1 MIAKVNTFL
10 SGWRMTWIAG
20 AFLAASFFL
29 PMAGYPWAE
38 NLAWVAVIVCGL
50 PLLYLSAF
58 RLVKN
63 QGIRKISSALLISMA
78 MTAALLIG
86 DLFAAGEVAFIM
98 AVGALLEDMTTNR
111 AKQGLK
117 KLIALEPE
125 TGRIIKDNHET
136 IVRVTE
142 IKKGDMLR
150 ILPGETIPVDG
161 MIRAGETSV
170 DQSVM
175 TGESLPVDKAV
186 GDAVFSGTMNQF
198 GAIDVTATKVG
209 EDSALQKLIRMVA
222 DAEAKQA
229 PTQRIADKAA
239 SWLVPAALL
248 IAIGTYF
255 FTGEIVRA
263 VTVLVVFCPCA
274 LVLATPTAIT
284 AAIGQATKHGVIIKS
299 GDALEKMGKVNIV
312 AFDKTGTLTYG
323 RLAINDVLP
332 MADMTS
338 EELLKVAASAESRSE
353 HPLGKAIAE
362 DAKAKGV
369 PLYEVADF
377 GMLAGKGIIATV
389 KGAKYILGNEK
400 LLRERGIAITEKV
413 KQALEKIRTEG
424 KASVIVANT
433 TDVIGIITLSDVL
446 RPDAADMV
454 RTLAGLNTEVVL
466 LTGDNQK
473 AAAYFAARVGIRKMA
488 ADLLPED
495 KVKHIVKLKKEKCVS
510 MIGDGV
516 NDAPALKTADVG
528 VAMGVMGSDMAI
540 EAADVALMTDD
551 ISQVPYLKWL
561 SNATVRT
568 IHTAILLSMAIN
580 FVAIL
585 LSVGGVLTPT
595 TGALV
600 HNAGS
605 CFVVLLAALLYDR
618 KYRGGQPAMTS

>member
-1 MIAKVNTFL
+1 MLIKIASMAQFILGLSHGGFLWTFFDSLSLPETERFPPDGADDKEADQAGDGANEADFPPFRLAVVARTEINRGGTSGVVRQTAHNT
-10 SGWRMTWIAG
+10 G
-20 AFLAASFFL
+20 LAA
-29 PMAGYPWAE
+29 E
-38 NLAWVAVIVCGL
+38 
-50 PLLYLSAF
+50 
-58 RLVKN
+58 
-63 QGIRKISSALLISMA
+63 RKGGHHRRRARGDSHGEKSGVSSADM
-78 MTAALLIG
+78 G
-86 DLFAAGEVAFIM
+86 RQAG
-98 AVGALLEDMTTNR
+98 
-111 AKQGLK
+111 
-117 KLIALEPE
+117 
-125 TGRIIKDNHET
+125 
-136 IVRVTE
+136 
-142 IKKGDMLR
+142 KG
-150 ILPGETIPVDG
+150 
-161 MIRAGETSV
+161 
-170 DQSVM
+170 VM
-175 TGESLPVDKAV
+175 DVHI
-186 GDAVFSGTMNQF
+186 NQ
-198 GAIDVTATKVG
+198 A
-209 EDSALQKLIRMVA
+209 E

-239 SWLVPAALL
+239 SWLVPAALM

-255 FTGEIVRA
+255 FTGDIVRG

-389 KGAKYILGNEK
+389 KGVKYILGNEK

-495 KVKHIVKLKKEKCVS
+495 KVKNIVKLKREKRVC

-551 ISQVPYLKWL
+551 LSQVPYLKWL

-580 FVAIL
+580 FAAIL
-585 LSVGGVLTPT
+585 LSVQGVLTPT

-605 CFVVLLAALLYDR
+605 CAVVLLAALLYDR
-618 KYRGGQPAMTS
+618 KYRSGQPGMTS

>member
-136 IVRVTE
+136 IVHVTE

-161 MIRAGETSV
+161 IIRAGETSV

-175 TGESLPVDKAV
+175 TGESLPVDKTV

-255 FTGEIVRA
+255 FTGDIVRA

-362 DAKAKGV
+362 GAKAKGV
-369 PLYEVADF
+369 PLYEAADF

-389 KGAKYILGNEK
+389 KGVKYILGNEK

-413 KQALEKIRTEG
+413 KQALEKIRTAG
-424 KASVIVANT
+424 KASVIVANAE
-433 TDVIGIITLSDVL
+433 DVLGIITLSDVL
-446 RPDAADMV
+446 RPEAADMV
-454 RTLAGLNTEVVL
+454 QTLAGLHTEVVL

-473 AAAYFAARVGIRKMA
+473 AAAYFAKRAGIRKMA

-495 KVKHIVKLKKEKCVS
+495 KVKHIVKLQKEKCVC

-568 IHTAILLSMAIN
+568 IHTAILLSMTIN
-580 FVAIL
+580 FGAIL
-585 LSVGGVLTPT
+585 LSVQGMLTPT

-605 CFVVLLAALLYDR
+605 CFVVLLATLLYDR
-618 KYRGGQPAMTS
+618 KYRSGQPGRTS

>member
-1 MIAKVNTFL
+1 MAQFILGLSHGGFL
-10 SGWRMTWIAG
+10 WIFFDSLSLPETERFPPDGADDKEADQAG
-20 AFLAASFFL
+20 DGANEADF
-29 PMAGYPWAE
+29 PP
-38 NLAWVAVIVCGL
+38 
-50 PLLYLSAF
+50 F
-58 RLVKN
+58 RLAVVARAEINGGGAGGVVRQTAHDAGLTAESEGGHHRRRARGDSHGEKS
-63 QGIRKISSALLISMA
+63 GVSSADM
-78 MTAALLIG
+78 G
-86 DLFAAGEVAFIM
+86 RQAG
-98 AVGALLEDMTTNR
+98 
-111 AKQGLK
+111 
-117 KLIALEPE
+117 
-125 TGRIIKDNHET
+125 
-136 IVRVTE
+136 
-142 IKKGDMLR
+142 KG
-150 ILPGETIPVDG
+150 
-161 MIRAGETSV
+161 
-170 DQSVM
+170 VM
-175 TGESLPVDKAV
+175 DVHI
-186 GDAVFSGTMNQF
+186 NQ
-198 GAIDVTATKVG
+198 A
-209 EDSALQKLIRMVA
+209 E

-239 SWLVPAALL
+239 SWLVPAALM

-255 FTGEIVRA
+255 FTGDIVRG
-263 VTVLVVFCPCA
+263 VTVLVVFCACA

-389 KGAKYILGNEK
+389 KGVKYILGNEK

-495 KVKHIVKLKKEKCVS
+495 KVKNIVKLKREKRVC

-551 ISQVPYLKWL
+551 LSQVPYLKWL

-580 FVAIL
+580 FAAIL
-585 LSVGGVLTPT
+585 LSVQGVLTPT

-605 CFVVLLAALLYDR
+605 CAVVLLAALLYDR
-618 KYRGGQPAMTS
+618 KYRSGQPGMTS

>member
-1 MIAKVNTFL
+1 MAQFILGLSHGGFLWTFFDSLSLPETERFPPDGADDKEADQAGDGANEADFPPFRLAVVARTEINRGGTSGVVRQTAHNT
-10 SGWRMTWIAG
+10 G
-20 AFLAASFFL
+20 LAA
-29 PMAGYPWAE
+29 E
-38 NLAWVAVIVCGL
+38 
-50 PLLYLSAF
+50 
-58 RLVKN
+58 
-63 QGIRKISSALLISMA
+63 RKGGHHRRRARGDSHGEKSGVSSADM
-78 MTAALLIG
+78 G
-86 DLFAAGEVAFIM
+86 RQAG
-98 AVGALLEDMTTNR
+98 
-111 AKQGLK
+111 
-117 KLIALEPE
+117 
-125 TGRIIKDNHET
+125 
-136 IVRVTE
+136 
-142 IKKGDMLR
+142 KG
-150 ILPGETIPVDG
+150 
-161 MIRAGETSV
+161 
-170 DQSVM
+170 VM
-175 TGESLPVDKAV
+175 DVHI
-186 GDAVFSGTMNQF
+186 NQ
-198 GAIDVTATKVG
+198 A
-209 EDSALQKLIRMVA
+209 E

-255 FTGEIVRA
+255 FTGEMVRG

-362 DAKAKGV
+362 GAKAKGV
-369 PLYEVADF
+369 PLYEAADF
-377 GMLAGKGIIATV
+377 GMIAGKGIIATV
-389 KGAKYILGNEK
+389 KGIKYILGNEK

-424 KASVIVANT
+424 KASVIVANAE
-433 TDVIGIITLSDVL
+433 DVLGIITLSDVL

-454 RTLAGLNTEVVL
+454 QTLAGLNTEVVL

-495 KVKHIVKLKKEKCVS
+495 KVKHIVKLKKEKRVC

-580 FVAIL
+580 FAAIL
-585 LSVGGVLTPT
+585 LSVQGVLNPHHRCL
-595 TGALV
+595 GA
-600 HNAGS
+600 
-605 CFVVLLAALLYDR
+605 
-618 KYRGGQPAMTS
+618 

>member
-1 MIAKVNTFL
+1 MSPYRVPI
-10 SGWRMTWIAG
+10 
-20 AFLAASFFL
+20 
-29 PMAGYPWAE
+29 
-38 NLAWVAVIVCGL
+38 
-50 PLLYLSAF
+50 
-58 RLVKN
+58 
-63 QGIRKISSALLISMA
+63 
-78 MTAALLIG
+78 
-86 DLFAAGEVAFIM
+86 FIHF
-98 AVGALLEDMTTNR
+98 VSLNRTTPY
-111 AKQGLK
+111 
-117 KLIALEPE
+117 I
-125 TGRIIKDNHET
+125 HH
-136 IVRVTE
+136 VH
-142 IKKGDMLR
+142 MLR

-209 EDSALQKLIRMVA
+209 EDSSLQKLIRMVA

-389 KGAKYILGNEK
+389 KGIKYILGNEK

-424 KASVIVANT
+424 KASVIMANT
-433 TDVIGIITLSDVL
+433 TDVMGIITLSDVL

-495 KVKHIVKLKKEKCVS
+495 KVKHIVKLKKEKRVC

-551 ISQVPYLKWL
+551 LSKVPYLKWL

-580 FVAIL
+580 FAAIL
-585 LSVGGVLTPT
+585 LSVQGVLTPT

-605 CFVVLLAALLYDR
+605 CAVVLLAALLYDR
-618 KYRGGQPAMTS
+618 KYRSGQPGMTS